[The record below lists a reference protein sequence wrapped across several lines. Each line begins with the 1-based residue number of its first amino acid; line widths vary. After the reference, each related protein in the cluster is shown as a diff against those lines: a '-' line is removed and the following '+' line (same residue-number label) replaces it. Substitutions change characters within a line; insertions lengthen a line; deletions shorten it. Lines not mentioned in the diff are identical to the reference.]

1 MTDPTQFIRTTDA
14 NTKKYLTDT
23 PYTNS
28 YNSSAATVGVGTYT
42 TRTFVVPLSETTR
55 FFSLWV
61 NVSLDGST
69 YVKIPNRDRLY
80 ASGARTISTTVVISG
95 GNATITMY
103 LVNTSGV
110 SQNFPAF
117 TVDVIR
123 RDYTDEA

>member
-1 MTDPTQFIRTTDA
+1 MIDPTQFIRTTDA
-14 NTKKYLTDT
+14 NTKKYLTNT

-28 YNSSAATVGVGTYT
+28 YNSTAATVGVGTYT
-42 TRTFVVPLSETTR
+42 TRTFVVPLSTLTR

-61 NVSLDGST
+61 NVSLDGDV
-69 YVKIPNRDRLY
+69 YIKIPNRDRLY
-80 ASGARTISTTVVISG
+80 NTNTQTIATTVAIAG
-95 GNATITMY
+95 GNVTITMY

-117 TVDVIR
+117 TVNVIR

>member
-1 MTDPTQFIRTTDA
+1 MTNPRQFIKTTDE

-28 YNSSAATVGVGTYT
+28 YNSAAVSVGVGSYA
-42 TRTFVVPLSETTR
+42 TRTFVVPLSADTR

-61 NVSLDGST
+61 NVSLDDDL

-80 ASGARTISTTVVISG
+80 ASNVRTIATTVAVNN

-103 LVNTSGV
+103 LVNTSG
-110 SQNFPAF
+110 STQNFPDF
-117 TVDVIR
+117 TVNVIR
-123 RDYTDEA
+123 RDYTDEG

>member
-1 MTDPTQFIRTTDA
+1 MTDPTNFIRTTDE

-28 YNSSAATVGVGTYT
+28 YNSSAATVGVGTYV
-42 TRTFVVPLSETTR
+42 TRTFVVPLSEDTR

-61 NVSLDGST
+61 NVSLDNDL
-69 YVKIPNRDRLY
+69 YIKIPNRDRLY
-80 ASGARTISTTVVISG
+80 GSGARTIATTVSISG

-117 TVDVIR
+117 TVNVIR
-123 RDYTDEA
+123 RDYKDEA